1 MATVTAP
8 SDTPAT
14 PVTPPPGRRG
24 TSTRHRHSAFDRVVA
39 VLAAVPL
46 LITLALVAGVL
57 WISLQEDPAQ
67 GTRLTTSEYQRVL
80 GSPTVGT
87 VVTNT
92 IVFVLVAVVFAGIL
106 GGMAAWLVGRTTL
119 PGKTLVRTLMT
130 ISVIIPGYLTAMG
143 WVFLFSPRIGTVNS
157 FLAGVP
163 LMRWLQVD
171 LTNPVGMGVV
181 QGFSVAPLFFILL
194 VDVFRSADPALED
207 AGHVHGLSRAIVT
220 ARIILPLV
228 RPSILAAA
236 FYTSMVCAAAFDIP
250 AIIGLSGRVLTLS
263 TFLLLM
269 LQPGAES
276 VPAYGMASALGLLI
290 VLVTIIPMVMYVR
303 LLGKSYKYGVISGK
317 GYRMRPTPL
326 TVRGKIYAW
335 LFLGTYFLF
344 GQGLPLLNTVWA
356 SLQPYARPMSIDAWG
371 DASLDGFRTLP
382 WDQLFDGLR
391 NTAILMVAA
400 PTFAVVFAVFISWT
414 VIRGRLSW
422 RGLYDFGA
430 FVPLAVPN
438 VVFALSMLVLTLF
451 VVPRLGLYGTVTA
464 ILIVYAVSHISF
476 ATRNLNGVLLSI
488 NRELDEVAA
497 AHGIG
502 GWRRLGSVIMPLL
515 LPVIGSTWLWLAL
528 LTYRELTVA
537 TFLAT
542 TKNITLPA
550 VIWSMWTSG
559 TSSMAAAATV
569 VGLVVM
575 IPLVIAYWVLS
586 QRALSR
592 VKEG

>member
-1 MATVTAP
+1 MAAVTAP
-8 SDTPAT
+8 SER
-14 PVTPPPGRRG
+14 PVIRTDPPHRG
-24 TSTRHRHSAFDRVVA
+24 TGRNARHRHSTFDRVVA
-39 VLAAVPL
+39 VLATIPL
-46 LITLALVAGVL
+46 LVTLGLVAGVL
-57 WISLQEDPAQ
+57 WISLNPVRGD
-67 GTRLTTSEYQRVL
+67 GGLSVSEYQRVL
-80 GSPTVGT
+80 GSPTVAT
-87 VVTNT
+87 VITNT
-92 IVFVLVAVVFAGIL
+92 IVFVVVAVVFAGVL

-119 PGKTLVRTLMT
+119 PGKTLVSTLMT

-163 LMRWLQVD
+163 LLSWLQID
-171 LTNPVGMGVV
+171 LMNPVGMGVV
-181 QGFSVAPLFFILL
+181 QGFSVAPLFFIML

-207 AGHVHGLSRAIVT
+207 AAHVHGLNRAVVT
-220 ARIILPLV
+220 VRIMLPLI

-269 LQPGAES
+269 LQPGAEA
-276 VPAYGMASALGLLI
+276 VPAYGMASALG
-290 VLVTIIPMVMYVR
+290 VLVVIVTIIPMVLYVR
-303 LLGKSYKYGVISGK
+303 LLAKSYKYGVISGK

-326 TVRGKIYAW
+326 TARGKIYAW
-335 LFLGTYFLF
+335 LFLGAYFLF
-344 GQGLPLLNTVWA
+344 GQVLPLLNTVWA
-356 SLQPYARPMSIDAWG
+356 SLQPYPRAMSLAAWSDVSFNG
-371 DASLDGFRTLP
+371 YRTLP
-382 WDQLFDGLR
+382 WGQLLDGLQ

-400 PTFAVVFAVFISWT
+400 PTFAVIFAVFISWT
-414 VIRGRLSW
+414 VVRGRFAW

-451 VVPRLGLYGTVTA
+451 VVRGLGLYGTVSA
-464 ILIVYAVSHISF
+464 ILIVYVVSHISF

-502 GWRRLGSVIMPLL
+502 GWRRLRMVIMPLL

-542 TKNITLPA
+542 TNNITLPA

-559 TSSMAAAATV
+559 TSAMAAAATV

-575 IPLVIAYWVLS
+575 IPLVVAYWLLGR
-586 QRALSR
+586 RAFSR